1 MASIH
6 RSVQDTTTTFP
17 VPGTADR
24 DVEFIFD
31 APNLSP
37 STRRDDRPYLCYT
50 VNPVSAAAVNLVIEL
65 NGSEIVN
72 ETFTS
77 SMKRTLVEI
86 FDRSL
91 LVANDNELRVFVP
104 LAGSMSV
111 SDLIVTYTST
121 S

>member
-6 RSVQDTTTTFP
+6 RSIQDNTTSFP
-17 VPGTADR
+17 VPGTGDR
-24 DVEFIFD
+24 DVEFVFD
-31 APNLSP
+31 APNLSA
-37 STRRDDRPYLCYT
+37 STRRDDRPYLSYT
-50 VNPVSAAAVNLVIEL
+50 ANPASNAAVNLVIEL
-65 NGSEIVN
+65 NGTAIVD

-104 LAGSMSV
+104 TAGSMSV
-111 SDLIVTYTST
+111 SDLIVTYTS
-121 S
+121 